1 MGSGMSRRSRA
12 KPPSPFK
19 RFNSSPEVIRL
30 VVLMYVRFPLSRRNV
45 EDLLFEREIDICH
58 ETIRFWWNRFG
69 PLFAA
74 DIRSQRVSAMRGFRH
89 WRWHLDEVFVK
100 INGET
105 HYLWRAFD
113 HEGEV
118 LESYVTRTRDKQ
130 AALAFMRKALKR
142 HGSPAAITTDG
153 LRSYGAA
160 LDEVGCR
167 AKQEVGRHAN
177 NRVENSHLPF
187 RRRERAMLRFR
198 GMHTLQKFA
207 SVHTNVHNHFASER
221 HLVDRQTYKA
231 RRSATLADW
240 QALAG

>member
-1 MGSGMSRRSRA
+1 MSRRSRA
-12 KPPSPFK
+12 KPPSPFR

-30 VVLMYVRFPLSRRNV
+30 VVLMYVRFPLSLRNV
-45 EDLLFEREIDICH
+45 EDLLFERGIDICH
-58 ETIRFWWNRFG
+58 ETVRLWWNRFG

-74 DIRSQRVSAMRGFRH
+74 DIRRQRVSAMRGFRH

-100 INGET
+100 INGQT
-105 HYLWRAFD
+105 HYLWRAVD
-113 HEGEV
+113 QEGEV
-118 LESYVTRTRDKQ
+118 LESYVTKTRDKK

-142 HGSPAAITTDG
+142 HGSPAAVTTDG

-160 LDEVGCR
+160 MDELGNR

-198 GMHTLQKFA
+198 GMKTLQKFA
-207 SVHTNVHNHFASER
+207 SVHANVHNHFASER
-221 HLVDRQTYKA
+221 HLVSRQTYKE
-231 RRSATLADW
+231 RRSA
-240 QALAG
+240 ALAEWQTLVS